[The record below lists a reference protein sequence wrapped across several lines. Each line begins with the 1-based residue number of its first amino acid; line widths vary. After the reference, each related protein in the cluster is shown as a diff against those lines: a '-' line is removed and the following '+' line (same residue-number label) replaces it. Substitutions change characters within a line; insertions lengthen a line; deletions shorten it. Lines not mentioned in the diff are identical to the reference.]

1 MLELQA
7 AVGIVVSLIVRGDYA
22 AIEAMTRGRRLSGT
36 ELDHAVR
43 SYGRRLRQPPPDWWE
58 RASVVPVDG
67 SRPAVVMAAWPGLA
81 GADHR
86 VLRNTWAPP
95 VVARGA

>member
-7 AVGIVVSLIVRGDYA
+7 AVGIVVSLLVRGDYA

-43 SYGRRLRQPPPDWWE
+43 SYGRRLRTTPTGGATTGLVLDALATAPEPTTGTSSTPIAAGQTALSRDRGTEVPP
-58 RASVVPVDG
+58 
-67 SRPAVVMAAWPGLA
+67 
-81 GADHR
+81 
-86 VLRNTWAPP
+86 
-95 VVARGA
+95 